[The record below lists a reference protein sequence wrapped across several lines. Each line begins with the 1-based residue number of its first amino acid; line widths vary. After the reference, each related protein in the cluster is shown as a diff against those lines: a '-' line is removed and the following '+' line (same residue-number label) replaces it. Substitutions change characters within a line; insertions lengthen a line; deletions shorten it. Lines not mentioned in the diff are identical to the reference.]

1 MNEIKRDSISRND
14 VGDDTILLSSCSIMV
29 KVSEDDVKVSFR
41 NSDWKEPLK
50 DRGKFR
56 RTELDL
62 EDWDEMGRPEKI
74 TVTVEPGD
82 MLNVE
87 AG

>member
-1 MNEIKRDSISRND
+1 MNEIQRDNVSRSD
-14 VGDDTILLSSCSIMV
+14 VGDDTILLSSCSIMT